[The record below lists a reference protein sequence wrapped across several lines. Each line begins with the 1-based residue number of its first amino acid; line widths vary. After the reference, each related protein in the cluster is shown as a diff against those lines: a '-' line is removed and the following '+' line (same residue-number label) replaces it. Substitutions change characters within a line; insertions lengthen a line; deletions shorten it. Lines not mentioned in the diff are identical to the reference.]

1 MATDEQVEAACMAYH
16 SAAIWARMPE
26 DRTAQRA
33 THGLADTNR
42 EAERQVMRAALD
54 AAERAAWRPI
64 AELEDIDSLVM
75 IADENGMLMGLYMP
89 HRQPEG
95 AAWWREVTFPTA
107 LLTPARDGEV
117 CDG

>member
-1 MATDEQVEAACMAYH
+1 MAYH

-42 EAERQVMRAALD
+42 EAERQVMRAALE

-64 AELEDIDSLVM
+64 AELAKEPMGEYLVETHPGYVVLWHKM
-75 IADENGMLMGLYMP
+75 AGVPYP
-89 HRQPEG
+89 ATRY
-95 AAWWREVTFPTA
+95 RRV
-107 LLTPARDGEV
+107 LLPPAPDGEPSDV
-117 CDG
+117 

>member
-1 MATDEQVEAACMAYH
+1 M
-16 SAAIWARMPE
+16 
-26 DRTAQRA
+26 
-33 THGLADTNR
+33 
-42 EAERQVMRAALD
+42 
-54 AAERAAWRPI
+54 
-64 AELEDIDSLVM
+64 ELEDIDSLVM